1 MYVIFVIIIVLNDP
15 IEFLL
20 LDLFKRGAKEGVQK
34 LHFFAVK
41 SFLNASFYDFIFF
54 FNVK

>member
-54 FNVK
+54 LM